1 MNNKISKGRLIG
13 LSFIICHLSF
23 SAALTSCT
31 DLDSDKYFGDRK
43 TLESVFTDEI
53 QANQWLAHAYAFL
66 NGSNFEVCSKGAT
79 GNDGGNWNPFN
90 FADDMYYGDRDNT
103 FGDSKDA
110 DYASYNSFHE
120 GNYTEAVGQNAWV
133 RCYQGIYQASV
144 FIHHIGMNERL
155 SPDAIEDYRG
165 QARFVRAYFYWL
177 LLRKFGPVPIMADEG
192 ADYTL
197 EYDELATP
205 RSTYEECATYIA
217 DQMLMAAKELKYTR
231 RDESNTMRPT
241 IGAALATRAI
251 VLTYAASPL
260 ANGQLQNGHHPSNV
274 TDDVAKQ
281 LRNFD
286 GTPLLSLTYDET
298 KWARAAAA
306 CKDVIDLGVY
316 DLYVDGFDDQTDGGD
331 YPKSIAPPYDAEFS
345 DKNWPEGWKNIDP
358 YKSYCKLFNGSV
370 SPVNNP
376 ELIFTRGNMSKSDH
390 DNGIGSLVLHSMPV
404 SLNGWN
410 THGLTQKM
418 VDTYYMKDGT
428 DVDGMYR
435 EWRQPGDAGNDR
447 ERPTG
452 FITRDE
458 ARSNAYPEVP
468 VWHNGTSSMQMSQRT
483 NVGKQYVGRE
493 PRFYASVAYSG
504 SVWQQLENN
513 SQSLWGVQVTYYRA
527 GTDGYKNSFSY
538 LRTGIGVK
546 KYYNPHDW
554 INAQNNYDHIC
565 EKYEPAIRYA
575 DILLL
580 YAESLNELSEGKS
593 YQQKDWKGNDITIS
607 GRDISEMKRGIRPV
621 RIRAGL
627 PDYADNVYAS
637 QDDLRAK
644 IKRERMIEFM
654 GEGKRYFDLRR
665 WMDAPV
671 EENKRVYGLNVF
683 QTAQNREEFMQVIPV
698 YNLSATFTDKM
709 YFWPISFT
717 DLKRNKNLVQNPGW
731 KYND

>member
-1 MNNKISKGRLIG
+1 MKTKNITKVL
-13 LSFIICHLSF
+13 
-23 SAALTSCT
+23 AALLVSGGFATALTGCT

-53 QANQWLAHAYAFL
+53 QVNQWLAHAYSFL
-66 NGSNFEVCSKGAT
+66 DGSNFEVCSKGAT

-133 RCYQGIYQASV
+133 RCYQGIYQASI
-144 FIHHIGMNERL
+144 FIHNVGMNEKMTA
-155 SPDAIEDYRG
+155 DQIEDYRG
-165 QARFVRAYFYWL
+165 QARFVRAYYYWL

-217 DQMLMAAKELKYTR
+217 DQMLQAAKELKYYT
-231 RDESNTMRPT
+231 RDESNAMRPT
-241 IGAALATRAI
+241 IGAALAARAI

-260 ANGQLQNGHHPSNV
+260 ANGQLQNGHHPANV

-281 LRNFD
+281 LKNFD

-306 CKDVIDLGVY
+306 CKDVIELGIY
-316 DLYVDGFDDQTDGGD
+316 DLYTDGFDDQTDGGD
-331 YPKSIAPPYDAEFS
+331 YPKSIAPPYDPEFS

-376 ELIFTRGNMSKSDH
+376 ELIFTRGNMNKNDH

-418 VDTYYMKDGT
+418 VDTYYMKDGS
-428 DVDGMYR
+428 DADGMYR
-435 EWRQPGDAGNDR
+435 EWRQPGDEGNDR
-447 ERPTG
+447 PRPTG
-452 FITRDE
+452 FISRDE

-468 VWHNGTSSMQMSQRT
+468 VWHNGASSMQMSQRV
-483 NVGKQYVGRE
+483 NVSLQYVGRE
-493 PRFYASVAYSG
+493 PRFYASVAYNG
-504 SVWQQLENN
+504 SVWQLLDDNT
-513 SQSLWGVQVTYYRA
+513 QSRWGTQVTYYRA

-554 INAQNNYDHIC
+554 INAQNSYDHIC

-575 DILLL
+575 DILLM
-580 YAESLNELSEGKS
+580 YAECLNELTEGKS
-593 YQQKDWKGNDITIS
+593 YQQKDWKGNDITVS
-607 GRDISEMKRGIRPV
+607 GRNIGEMKRGIRPV

-627 PDYADNVYAS
+627 PDYSAEVYAN
-637 QDDLRAK
+637 QDEMRVK

-683 QTAQNREEFMQVIPV
+683 QTVQNKDEFMQVIPV